1 MIKEKY
7 KQLCL
12 SLQFGGI
19 RTITIHSRCASCEK
33 KATAHSRTFGF
44 AETPSLIKIQKS
56 MHFVNTTKL

>member
-19 RTITIHSRCASCEK
+19 STMKYTH
-33 KATAHSRTFGF
+33 TLP
-44 AETPSLIKIQKS
+44 PSVRNNSAIESKI
-56 MHFVNTTKL
+56 